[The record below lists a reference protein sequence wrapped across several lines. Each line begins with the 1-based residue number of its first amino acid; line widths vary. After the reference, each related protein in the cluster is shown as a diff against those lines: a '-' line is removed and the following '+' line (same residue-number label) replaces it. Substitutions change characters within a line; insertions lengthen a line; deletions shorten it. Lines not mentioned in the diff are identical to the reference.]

1 MGFRTLLIILCI
13 VRGGNVARGVGG
25 RAGVRV
31 ARRQGRCW
39 SCSAT
44 GSVPELQEGQYQ
56 SYKRATRVAR
66 PLSEKIN
73 IVLIR

>member
-1 MGFRTLLIILCI
+1 VGFRTLLIILCI

-31 ARRQGRCW
+31 ARRQSRCQ
-39 SCSAT
+39 SC
-44 GSVPELQEGQYQ
+44 
-56 SYKRATRVAR
+56 KRASTRVARR

>member
-1 MGFRTLLIILCI
+1 MSPG
-13 VRGGNVARGVGG
+13 GVGG

-31 ARRQGRCW
+31 ARRQSRCW

-56 SYKRATRVAR
+56 SYKRANTRVARR

-73 IVLIR
+73 NVLIR